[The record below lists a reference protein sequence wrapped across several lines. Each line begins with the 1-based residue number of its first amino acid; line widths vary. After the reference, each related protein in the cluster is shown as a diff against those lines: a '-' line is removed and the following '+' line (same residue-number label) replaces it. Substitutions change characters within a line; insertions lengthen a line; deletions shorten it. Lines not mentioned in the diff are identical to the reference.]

1 MNITVDPPVSPNAS
15 TAAWVDQLF
24 WWGNCGRFQQF
35 AYKIK
40 AFRLQESPKQN
51 FAYKIKAS
59 IQDKSLSPSGVSKTK
74 LNIYISSLHLY
85 FGLFCFD
92 CALLPKEKRKS
103 RERKR
108 KNRQDVLTLLFAFS
122 LLLSSQ
128 LMLSGCVCVFFF
140 YFCHF
145 LLVFNLLLVL
155 K

>member
-15 TAAWVDQLF
+15 TAVWVDQLF
-24 WWGNCGRFQQF
+24 WWGNCGRFQKF

-51 FAYKIKAS
+51 FAYKIKACT
-59 IQDKSLSPSGVSKTK
+59 QDKSLSPSGVSKTK
-74 LNIYISSLHLY
+74 SSLHLY

-128 LMLSGCVCVFFF
+128 LMLSGCVCFFF
-140 YFCHF
+140 TFVTFYLYLICCWC
-145 LLVFNLLLVL
+145 
-155 K
+155 